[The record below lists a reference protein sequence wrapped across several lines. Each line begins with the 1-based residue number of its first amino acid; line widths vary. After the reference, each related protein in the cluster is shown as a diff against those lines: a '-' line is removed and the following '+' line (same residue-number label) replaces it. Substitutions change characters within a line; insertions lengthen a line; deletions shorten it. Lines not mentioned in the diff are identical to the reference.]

1 MKIKPLKD
9 RVLIQPIKEPKK
21 TKGGIFIPESA
32 KEKPLF
38 AKVIEVGPGGY
49 SDDGKK
55 IDMEVKKGDRV
66 IYKEYGGTNIEIE
79 GETYL
84 LMKMDDILAIVKE

>member
-21 TKGGIFIPESA
+21 TKGGIYIPESA

-38 AKVIEVGPGGY
+38 ANVVEVGPGGY

-55 IDMEVKKGDRV
+55 IDMEVTKGDRV
-66 IYKEYGGTNIEIE
+66 IYEKYGGTEIE
-79 GETYL
+79 MDGETYL
-84 LMKMDDILAIVKE
+84 LVKMDDILAVVK

>member
-21 TKGGIFIPESA
+21 TKGGIYIPESA

-38 AKVIEVGPGGY
+38 AKAVEIG
-49 SDDGKK
+49 DDKK
-55 IDMEVKKGDRV
+55 NITVKKGDKV
-66 IYKEYGGTNIEIE
+66 LYEKFGGTEIE
-79 GETYL
+79 VDGETYL
-84 LMKMDDILAIVKE
+84 LVKMNDILAVVK